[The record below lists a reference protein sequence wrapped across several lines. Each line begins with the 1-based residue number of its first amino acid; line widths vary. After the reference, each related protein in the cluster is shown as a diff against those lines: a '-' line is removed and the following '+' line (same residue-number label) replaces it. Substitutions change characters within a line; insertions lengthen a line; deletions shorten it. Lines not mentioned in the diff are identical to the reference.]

1 MFITA
6 AMNNGWRWL
15 PSIKIMDECRRLHL
29 LIERRFHSAPHSIEV
44 GHAMSH
50 RGDGFGWIMWS
61 KLLDIFGYFKSWT
74 AKVNVYHDHE
84 DSLFCGLQQTHP
96 PDESQ
101 SPPHRHH
108 GCMVW
113 YGMVWYG
120 TRRCAMR
127 EWMYGHDT
135 RQTRVSEVGSRF
147 AIPQQHLEV
156 SRSLQ

>member
-61 KLLDIFGYFKSWT
+61 KLLDISKAGLRKST
-74 AKVNVYHDHE
+74 FTTTTKILSSVACNKPIPLTNLKAPLIGIMV
-84 DSLFCGLQQTHP
+84 
-96 PDESQ
+96 
-101 SPPHRHH
+101 
-108 GCMVW
+108 VW
-113 YGMVWYG
+113 YGMVRG
-120 TRRCAMR
+120 DARCAMR